1 MPCQHYY
8 QQWIYCWSEGFIP
21 WLINLQ
27 LFASKLIK
35 WLPGECAYWF
45 FDNIMTWS
53 YCLHRRY
60 SMSQQK
66 NSIFINEHVL
76 NRERVPL
83 SSPKIMAQQ
92 IWNKTFAHSYSEHTL
107 GETRTTVHT
116 EYNIELYKVSVT
128 KTGTALP
135 LPSFHSDVFHL
146 EEQEVPFL
154 YHLQPNSA
162 KKKVTMR
169 IKKKHTSKVRNY
181 RSKYCDTNKK
191 KSWICKVNECSISL
205 KNNIP

>member
-1 MPCQHYY
+1 M
-8 QQWIYCWSEGFIP
+8 
-21 WLINLQ
+21 
-27 LFASKLIK
+27 
-35 WLPGECAYWF
+35 
-45 FDNIMTWS
+45 
-53 YCLHRRY
+53 
-60 SMSQQK
+60 
-66 NSIFINEHVL
+66 
-76 NRERVPL
+76 
-83 SSPKIMAQQ
+83 
-92 IWNKTFAHSYSEHTL
+92 HSYSDHTL

-154 YHLQPNSA
+154 YHLQSNSA

-169 IKKKHTSKVRNY
+169 IKKPKHTSKVRNY